1 MAHLLDR
8 CVIVNTL
15 RPEQNGCHFADDIFR
30 SIFWS
35 EICGILIDIMSW
47 QWLGGKP
54 LPEPMIT
61 GALRRHVLEQLTY
74 GYGRVSTKAQPCM
87 FLISTCLEVTGEF
100 LAKMASNSEYPLNN
114 APYIMH
120 SQEQF
125 NPVHIIITYSMLPS
139 IFFLPVQSVS
149 EVLTSLMYLVHHCL
163 PNVIA
168 IFHSDSSNLRSLIW
182 QSDCFSPLR
191 PWQNGQYFTEH
202 ILKCNIINE
211 KFVFWFIFHWN
222 LLI

>member
-1 MAHLLDR
+1 MTVTGWQAITWTYDYRGIKETCFGAAHLWLR
-8 CVIVNTL
+8 QGLNQGPTL
-15 RPEQNGCHFADDIFR
+15 HVSDLY
-30 SIFWS
+30 
-35 EICGILIDIMSW
+35 IL
-47 QWLGGKP
+47 
-54 LPEPMIT
+54 
-61 GALRRHVLEQLTY
+61 
-74 GYGRVSTKAQPCM
+74 
-87 FLISTCLEVTGEF
+87 
-100 LAKMASNSEYPLNN
+100 NPLNN

-182 QSDCFSPLR
+182 QSDCLSPLR